1 MRPKKK
7 ILLVGDDADRVGI
20 LRYLLVTNHYA
31 VVSAYSAAE
40 ARVILHE
47 MTVELLFV
55 VWPLDG
61 ALKLL
66 EMARTDN
73 AHIPTVVGSYDLES
87 LPVGWAPDLTI
98 GRGQYCSAEILER
111 VKVLTARKRG
121 PKRGTTHGAKAE
133 ELAASSVKDPGGA

>member
-1 MRPKKK
+1 
-7 ILLVGDDADRVGI
+7 
-20 LRYLLVTNHYA
+20 
-31 VVSAYSAAE
+31 
-40 ARVILHE
+40 VILHE

-73 AHIPTVVGSYDLES
+73 AHIRRWWARTTWSPCRWL
-87 LPVGWAPDLTI
+87 APDLTI

-121 PKRGTTHGAKAE
+121 RSAGQRTGE
-133 ELAASSVKDPGGA
+133 S